1 MMILS
6 HAVVSQAFLPKS
18 IKSPVLSFTSQP
30 YYSSMKESRPNLQ
43 FNICKIRQLLRG
55 GWHIS
60 GTLLVLLCIAIPAY
74 SQIDEIAPTIL
85 LGPDAPSL
93 RFESIG
99 LVDGMV
105 QASANTI
112 IQDSKGFLWIAT
124 QGGLH
129 RYDGH
134 EFKVYGQTPFD
145 TTSLSDNWV
154 WGMAESKNGDIWAT
168 TEATG
173 LNRLDQTTGKFT
185 RYLHDPDDSTSMSS
199 NQTFLPFE
207 DSRGDLWVS
216 TFDEGLNRMRAG
228 DDGTFN
234 RYSHDP
240 DNPATISSRT
250 IFWVDEDQN
259 GLIWAGSTN
268 GVNRI
273 DPDTDEVTRFLYDPD
288 FAPPFYGAA
297 QNILGHFHPPASPN
311 IHWLATGNGLVRL
324 NSDTGESERFLIAPN
339 TGTEINPL
347 NFLHQVVP
355 DPDSPDILWVG
366 GPGTGIS
373 RFDMLSESF
382 TSYRN
387 NPRDATSLSDN
398 LVQSMYTDRSGTIWV
413 GTATEGLAAF
423 NPGAVNFTH
432 LRHNPDND
440 QSIAPGI
447 VWGVFE
453 DQGGSLWVGSDQGS
467 VGDILTQFDAA
478 SGKTVRYS
486 HSPDDSTTIIFGT
499 IRVFAEDGNNR
510 FWVGTSGGLN
520 LFDRNTGTFA
530 RYRHEQAEENLG
542 RNNLFSIVPTSA
554 DSTKLWIGSVGGLDL
569 FDTRTGSH
577 IHISLPK
584 EEIGIEFGPAILSMH
599 QDLNGILWL
608 GSNNG
613 LLRYDP
619 EENEASI
626 ASRYDSRDTTTINN
640 NQISSLLERP
650 EEPGILWLA
659 TQSGGLNRF
668 DTKTRSARHY
678 NTDAGLP
685 NNTLYSVLE
694 DDNGTLWMSS
704 NKGISNF
711 DPSTETFRNYGLD
724 DGLMALEYS
733 QNAYFKSSDGIMYF
747 GSGKGVTAFD
757 PELLHINE
765 IPPQVVLA
773 DLKIFNTSLTV
784 GPESP
789 LSKPLSETEEITLKY
804 NQNEVTFDYVAL
816 HFANP
821 ESNIYTYQ
829 LAGFDPDWI
838 DAGNKRSATYTN
850 LPEGEY
856 TFKVKAANAD
866 GVWNTEGTS
875 INLTILPPWYRTMW
889 AYGAGLGIIGFLI
902 FGVDRVQRRRISKKE
917 QERQSLRDAELRAEA
932 ENKRRADTEQLS
944 QIGRTIT
951 STLSVHK
958 IIETVYENVNALMDA
973 AIFGVG
979 IYNKE
984 KNCLEFPATKEKG
997 KMLTPFINDLDTDD
1011 RLAVYCF
1018 KNRQDIVIGDYAK
1031 EYKKYVKSY
1040 QAPIEGEASKSILY
1054 LPLIHQDRVI
1064 GVITTQSFNKDAY
1077 SAYHVNLLR
1086 NLATYAAIA
1095 IDNASAYRQLNVT
1108 LSELQSMQQQLVQ
1121 QEKLASLGQLTAGI
1135 AHEIKNPLNFVNNFS
1150 ELSVELVEE
1159 AREEV
1164 RRMTEDGG
1172 PGSEKGSSFAKAS
1185 EDKER
1190 GRDPES
1196 FRGKQG
1202 EAGLSPQMNF
1212 ILDILDDIKANLKT
1226 IHKHGSRADSIV
1238 KSMLMHSRGGDGEME
1253 PTPINPLIKE
1263 YVNLAFHGMR
1273 AGKESINVDIDL
1285 QLDESLGEVPL
1296 IAEDFSRVI
1305 LNLVNNA
1312 FDAMREKS
1320 ERAKVKG
1327 EKNSPIEGSGDPE
1340 SFREKPGVS
1349 LSHSY
1354 NPKLTVRTK
1363 SDNGNVVIE
1372 IEDNGPG
1379 IPAEIKDKI
1388 LEPFFTTKKGTQGT
1402 GLGLSITNDII
1413 KAHGGNIDI
1422 VSVSSERT
1430 TLKLTIPGK

>member
-1 MMILS
+1 MLS
-6 HAVVSQAFLPKS
+6 HAVVSQAFVPEGIKGPGLP
-18 IKSPVLSFTSQP
+18 FNFQP
-30 YYSSMKESRPNLQ
+30 YHSSMKKSSPDLQ
-43 FNICKIRQLLRG
+43 FSIGTFRQLLRG
-55 GWHIS
+55 GRLIA
-60 GTLLVLLCIAIPAY
+60 GTLLVLLCITIPVY
-74 SQIDEIAPTIL
+74 SQIDEIAPTTLI
-85 LGPDAPSL
+85 GPDAPSL

-99 LVDGMV
+99 LVDGMA

-112 IQDSKGFLWIAT
+112 MQDSKGFLWIAT

-134 EFKVYGQTPFD
+134 EFKIYSATPFD

-154 WGMAESKNGDIWAT
+154 WGVAESKNGDIWAT

-185 RYLHDPDDSTSMSS
+185 KYLHDPDDSTSISS
-199 NQTFLPFE
+199 NQAFLPFE

-228 DDGTFN
+228 DDGTFL

-240 DNPATISSRT
+240 EDPATISSRT
-250 IFWVDEDQN
+250 VFWVDEDHN

-273 DPDTDEVTRFLYDPD
+273 DPDTDEVTRFLHDPD
-288 FAPPFYGAA
+288 FAPAYYGAA
-297 QNILGHFHPPASPN
+297 QNILGQFHPSGNPDV
-311 IHWLATGNGLVRL
+311 HWLATGNGLVRL
-324 NSDTGESERFLIAPN
+324 NSNTGEHERFLIAPN
-339 TGTEINPL
+339 AGTETNPL

-355 DPDSPDILWVG
+355 DPDSPEILWVG

-387 NPRDATSLSDN
+387 NPRDATSLSEN

-432 LRHNPDND
+432 LRHDPDND

-447 VWGVFE
+447 VWGVYE
-453 DQGGSLWVGSDQGS
+453 DQGGSLWVGSDLGS
-467 VGDILTQFDAA
+467 VGNVLTQFDAA
-478 SGKTVRYS
+478 SGKTLRYS
-486 HSPDDSTTIIFGT
+486 HLPDDSTSILFGS
-499 IRVFAEDGNNR
+499 IRVFAEDGNNN

-530 RYRHEQAEENLG
+530 RYRHENSEETLG
-542 RNNLFSIVPTSA
+542 RNNLFALLPTA
-554 DSTKLWIGSVGGLDL
+554 TDNKKLWIGSVGGLDL
-569 FDTRTGSH
+569 FDTQAGTYKH
-577 IHISLPK
+577 IHLPK
-584 EEIGIEFGPAILSMH
+584 EEIGVEFGPAVLSMH
-599 QDLNGILWL
+599 QDMNGILWL

-613 LLRYDP
+613 LLRYNP
-619 EENEASI
+619 EDSVATI
-626 ASRYDSRDTTTINN
+626 ASRYDSRDTTTINY

-659 TQSGGLNRF
+659 TQNGGLNRF
-668 DTKTRSARHY
+668 DTKTLTARHY
-678 NTDAGLP
+678 NTDYGLP
-685 NNTLYSVLE
+685 NNSLYSVLE
-694 DDNGTLWMSS
+694 DENGTLWMSS

-724 DGLMALEYS
+724 DGLMALEYN
-733 QNAYFKSSDGIMYF
+733 QNAYFKNSDGIMYF
-747 GSGKGVTAFD
+747 GSGKGVTAFA
-757 PELLHINE
+757 PEQLHINE

-773 DLKIFNTSLTV
+773 DFKIFNKSV
-784 GPESP
+784 AIGPESP
-789 LSKPLSETEEITLKY
+789 LSKPLAETEKITLGY
-804 NQNEVTFDYVAL
+804 DQNEVTFDYVAL

-821 ESNIYTYQ
+821 ESNIYMYL
-829 LAGFDPDWI
+829 LAGFDPGWI

-866 GVWNTEGTS
+866 GIWNNDGAS
-875 INLTILPPWYRTMW
+875 INLTILPPWYRTWW
-889 AYGAGLGIIGFLI
+889 AYGAGLGMVGFLV

-917 QERQSLRDAELRAEA
+917 QERQTLRDAELRAEA

-944 QIGRTIT
+944 KIGRTIT

-997 KMLTPFINDLDTDD
+997 KMLSPFVNDLDTDD

-1018 KNRQDIVIGDYAK
+1018 NNRQDIVIGDYAK
-1031 EYKKYVKSY
+1031 EHKIYVKSY

-1064 GVITTQSFNKDAY
+1064 GVITTQSFKKDAY

-1095 IDNASAYRQLNVT
+1095 IDNASAYRQLNAT
-1108 LSELQSMQQQLVQ
+1108 LSKLQNMQQQLVQ

-1150 ELSVELVEE
+1150 ELSIELVD
-1159 AREEV
+1159 EV
-1164 RRMTEDGG
+1164 RDEIRRVTADQGRKNSTRQPTGSAEAERRRGVSDGIAVKDAN
-1172 PGSEKGSSFAKAS
+1172 PT
-1185 EDKER
+1185 
-1190 GRDPES
+1190 
-1196 FRGKQG
+1196 
-1202 EAGLSPQMNF
+1202 L
-1212 ILDILDDIKANLKT
+1212 ILDILNDIEANLKT

-1238 KSMLMHSRGGDGEME
+1238 KSMLMHSRGGDGKME
-1253 PTPINPLIKE
+1253 QTPLNPLIKE

-1285 QLDESLGEVPL
+1285 QLDESLCDVPL

-1312 FDAMREKS
+1312 FDAMREKTLQGL
-1320 ERAKVKG
+1320 E
-1327 EKNSPIEGSGDPE
+1327 N
-1340 SFREKPGVS
+1340 
-1349 LSHSY
+1349 Y
-1354 NPKLTVRTK
+1354 QPKLTVRTHQTENEVTI
-1363 SDNGNVVIE
+1363 D

-1379 IPAEIKDKI
+1379 IPEEMKDKI
-1388 LEPFFTTKKGTQGT
+1388 LQPFFTTKKGTQGT

-1413 KAHGGNIDI
+1413 KAHGGDLKV
-1422 VSVSSERT
+1422 VSDLGERT
-1430 TLKLTIPGK
+1430 TFKLTIPGK

>member
-1 MMILS
+1 
-6 HAVVSQAFLPKS
+6 
-18 IKSPVLSFTSQP
+18 
-30 YYSSMKESRPNLQ
+30 MKISTPDLH
-43 FNICKIRQLLRG
+43 FNICTSRKLLRY
-55 GWHIS
+55 
-60 GTLLVLLCIAIPAY
+60 GTYFYSTLFLLLCITTTAY
-74 SQIDEIAPTIL
+74 SQIDEIAPTTLI
-85 LGPDAPSL
+85 GPDAPSL
-93 RFESIG
+93 RFENVG
-99 LVDGMV
+99 LADGME

-112 IQDSKGFLWIAT
+112 IQDRKGFLWVAT

-134 EFKVYGQTPFD
+134 EFKVYNQTPFD
-145 TTSLSDNWV
+145 TTSLADNWV
-154 WGMAESKNGDIWAT
+154 WGMAESNNGDIWAT

-185 RYLHDPDDSTSMSS
+185 KYVHNPDDSTSLSS

-228 DDGTFN
+228 EDGRFS
-234 RYSHDP
+234 RFAHVS
-240 DNPATISSRT
+240 DNPSSISSRT
-250 IFWVDEDQN
+250 VFWVNEDQN

-268 GVNRI
+268 GINRI
-273 DPDTDEVTRFLYDPD
+273 DPDTDEVTRFLHDPNFD
-288 FAPPFYGAA
+288 PAYYGAA
-297 QNILGHFHPPASPN
+297 QNILDQFHPPGSPN
-311 IHWLATGNGLVRL
+311 IHWLATGDGLVRL
-324 NSDTGESERFLIAPN
+324 NSDTGDYDRFLIAPN
-339 TGTEINPL
+339 TGPETNPL

-373 RFDMLSESF
+373 RFDMLTESF

-387 NPRDATSLSDN
+387 NPRDANSLSDN

-432 LRHNPDND
+432 LRHDPDND

-447 VWGVFE
+447 VWGVYE
-453 DQGGSLWVGSDQGS
+453 DREGTLWVGSDQGS
-467 VGDILTQFDAA
+467 VGDVLTQFDAA
-478 SGKTVRYS
+478 SGKTIRHSY
-486 HSPDDSTTIIFGT
+486 SPDDSTTIIFGS
-499 IRVFAEDGNNR
+499 IRVFTEDGDNN

-520 LFDRNTGTFA
+520 LFDRKTGTFT
-530 RYRHEQAEENLG
+530 RYRHDNSEENAG
-542 RNNLFSIVPTSA
+542 RNNLFSLLSTAA

-577 IHISLPK
+577 KHIPLPK
-584 EEIGIEFGPAILSMH
+584 EEIGVDFGPAILSIH

-619 EENEASI
+619 EDSEATI

-685 NNTLYSVLE
+685 NNALYSVLE
-694 DDNGTLWMSS
+694 DENGTLWMSS

-733 QNAYFKSSDGIMYF
+733 QNAYFKSPDGIMYF

-757 PELLHINE
+757 PEQLHINE
-765 IPPQVVLA
+765 VSPQVVLS
-773 DLKIFNTSLTV
+773 DFKIFNQSV
-784 GPESP
+784 AAGPESP
-789 LSKPLSETEEITLKY
+789 LKNPLDQTEIITLNY
-804 NQNEVTFDYVAL
+804 SQNEVTFDYVAL

-821 ESNIYTYQ
+821 EGNTYAYQ

-866 GVWNTEGTS
+866 GIWNNEGAS
-875 INLTILPPWYRTMW
+875 INLTILPPWYRTLW
-889 AYGAGLGIIGFLI
+889 AYAAGLGMIGFLI
-902 FGVDRVQRRRISKKE
+902 FGVDRVQRKRISKKE
-917 QERQSLRDAELRAEA
+917 RERQVLRDAELRAEA
-932 ENKRRADTEQLS
+932 ENNRREDTEKLS

-951 STLSVHK
+951 STLSVDK
-958 IIETVYENVNALMDA
+958 IIETVYENVNGLMDA

-997 KMLTPFINDLDTDD
+997 KMLTPFVNDLDTDD

-1018 KNRQDIVIGDYAK
+1018 KNKEEIIVGDYAK
-1031 EYKKYVKSY
+1031 EHKQYVKSY
-1040 QAPIEGEASKSILY
+1040 QAPIEGEESQSILY
-1054 LPLIHQDRVI
+1054 LPLIHQDKVI
-1064 GVITTQSFNKDAY
+1064 GVITTQSFNKNAY
-1077 SAYHVNLLR
+1077 SAYHLNLLR

-1095 IDNASAYRQLNVT
+1095 IDNASAYRQLNAT
-1108 LSELQSMQQQLVQ
+1108 LSELQNMQQQLVQ

-1150 ELSVELVEE
+1150 ELSVELIEE

-1164 RRMTEDGG
+1164 RRMTEDRG
-1172 PGSEKGSSFAKAS
+1172 PGSEKGKAKSEKSPFEGGTGVPNAFGTEVGDVADPDKGKSSEPNQNSANTPLNPSAS
-1185 EDKER
+1185 WR
-1190 GRDPES
+1190 R
-1196 FRGKQG
+1196 
-1202 EAGLSPQMNF
+1202 EAGLSPETDL
-1212 ILDILDDIKANLKT
+1212 ILDILNDIEGNLRK
-1226 IHKHGSRADSIV
+1226 IHEHGSRADSIV
-1238 KSMLMHSRGGDGEME
+1238 KSMLQHSRGGEGKPE
-1253 PTPINPLIKE
+1253 PTPFNPLIRE

-1273 AGKESINVDIDL
+1273 AGKEAINLDIEL
-1285 QLDESLGEVPL
+1285 QLDENVGEVPL

-1312 FDAMREKS
+1312 FDAMREKVTS
-1320 ERAKVKG
+1320 KDLQG
-1327 EKNSPIEGSGDPE
+1327 L
-1340 SFREKPGVS
+1340 GV
-1349 LSHSY
+1349 LGGLDSY
-1354 NPKLTVRTK
+1354 QPKLTVRTK
-1363 SDNGNVVIE
+1363 SKNGTITLE

-1379 IPAEIKDKI
+1379 IPEEMMDKI
-1388 LEPFFTTKKGTQGT
+1388 LQPFFTTKKGTQGT
-1402 GLGLSITNDII
+1402 GLGLSITNDIV
-1413 KAHGGNIDI
+1413 KAHGGVMEIKSNR
-1422 VSVSSERT
+1422 SGT
-1430 TLKLTIPGK
+1430 TFSILLTP

>member
-1 MMILS
+1 
-6 HAVVSQAFLPKS
+6 
-18 IKSPVLSFTSQP
+18 
-30 YYSSMKESRPNLQ
+30 MK
-43 FNICKIRQLLRG
+43 LLRVAG
-55 GWHIS
+55 GFFS
-60 GTLLVLLCIAIPAY
+60 ALLLFLCVSIPAY
-74 SQIDEIAPTIL
+74 SQTDEIAPTTLI
-85 LGPDAPSL
+85 GPDAPSL
-93 RFESIG
+93 RFENIG
-99 LVDGMV
+99 LENGMA
-105 QASANTI
+105 QSSANTI

-134 EFKVYGQTPFD
+134 EFKIYSATPFD

-173 LNRLDQTTGKFT
+173 LNRLDQATGEFT
-185 RYLHDPDDSTSMSS
+185 KYKHDPDDSTSMSS
-199 NQTFLPFE
+199 NQAFLPFE

-228 DDGTFN
+228 DDGTFM
-234 RYSHDP
+234 RFTHDP
-240 DNPATISSRT
+240 ENPSTISSRT
-250 IFWVDEDQN
+250 IFWVNEDQN
-259 GLIWAGSTN
+259 GFIWAGSTN

-273 DPDTDEVTRFLYDPD
+273 DPETDEITRFLHDPD
-288 FAPPFYGAA
+288 FDPPYYGAA
-297 QNILGHFHPPASPN
+297 QNILDQFHPPASPN

-324 NSDTGESERFLIAPN
+324 NSETDENERFIIAPN
-339 TGTEINPL
+339 TGSETNPL

-373 RFDMLSESF
+373 RFDMLTETF

-387 NPRDATSLSDN
+387 NPRDANSLSDN

-432 LRHNPDND
+432 LRHNPNND

-447 VWGVFE
+447 VWGVYE
-453 DQGGSLWVGSDQGS
+453 DREGTLWVGSDRGS
-467 VGDILTQFDAA
+467 VGDVLTQFDAV
-478 SGKTVRYS
+478 SGKTVRHS
-486 HSPDDSTTIIFGT
+486 HSPDDSTSIIFGT
-499 IRVFAEDGNNR
+499 IRVFAEDGDNN

-520 LFDRNTGTFA
+520 LFDRNTGNFT
-530 RYRHEQAEENLG
+530 RYRHENSEETLG
-542 RNNLFSIVPTSA
+542 RNNLFSLLPTAS
-554 DSTKLWIGSVGGLDL
+554 DRTKLWIGSVGGLDL

-577 IHISLPK
+577 KHIPLPK
-584 EEIGIEFGPAILSMH
+584 EEIGVEFGPAVLSMY

-613 LLRYDP
+613 LLRYNPND
-619 EENEASI
+619 NEVTI

-659 TQSGGLNRF
+659 TQNGGLNRF
-668 DTKTRSARHY
+668 DTNSRTARHY
-678 NTDAGLP
+678 ITDDGLP

-694 DDNGTLWMSS
+694 DENGTLWMST

-711 DPSTETFRNYGLD
+711 DPVTETFRNYGLD

-733 QNAYFKSSDGIMYF
+733 QNAFFKSADGIMYF
-747 GSGKGVTAFD
+747 GSGNGVTAFD
-757 PELLHINE
+757 PEQLHINE
-765 IPPQVVLA
+765 IPPQVVLS
-773 DLKIFNTSLTV
+773 DFKIFNQSVAV
-784 GPESP
+784 GPDSP
-789 LSKPLSETEEITLKY
+789 LKKTLDQTEKITLSY
-804 NQNEVTFDYVAL
+804 SQNEVTFDYVAL
-816 HFANP
+816 HFANS
-821 ESNIYTYQ
+821 ESNVYAYQ
-829 LAGFDPDWI
+829 LVNFDPDWI

-850 LPEGEY
+850 LPEGDY

-866 GVWNTEGTS
+866 GIWNDEGTS
-875 INLTILPPWYRTMW
+875 INLTILPPWYRTWW
-889 AYGAGLGIIGFLI
+889 AYVAGIGMIGFLA
-902 FGVDRVQRRRISKKE
+902 FGVDRVQRKRISKKE
-917 QERQSLRDAELRAEA
+917 HERQTLRDAELRAEA
-932 ENKRRADTEQLS
+932 ENNRRADTEKLS

-951 STLSVHK
+951 STLSVDK
-958 IIETVYENVNALMDA
+958 IIETVYENVNGLMDA

-997 KMLTPFINDLDTDD
+997 KMLSPFVNHLDDED

-1018 KNRQDIVIGDYAK
+1018 KNKEEIIVGDYAK
-1031 EYKKYVKSY
+1031 EHKQYVKSY
-1040 QAPIEGEASKSILY
+1040 QAPIEGEESQSILY
-1054 LPLIHQDRVI
+1054 LPLIHQDKVI
-1064 GVITTQSFNKDAY
+1064 GVITTQSFNKNAY

-1095 IDNASAYRQLNVT
+1095 IDNASAYRQLNAT
-1108 LSELQSMQQQLVQ
+1108 LSELQNMQQQLVQ

-1150 ELSVELVEE
+1150 ELSVELIEE

-1164 RRMTEDGG
+1164 RRVTEDRG
-1172 PGSEKGSSFAKAS
+1172 PARQKAFPYAKAS
-1185 EDKER
+1185 ENKEVKSEKEKSPLEGSAEAERRR
-1190 GRDPES
+1190 GVSSPFEGGAGVPNTFGTEVGDVADLEKGKGSES
-1196 FRGKQG
+1196 GQNPSNTPLNPLSRGDFLL
-1202 EAGLSPQMNF
+1202 E
-1212 ILDILDDIKANLKT
+1212 ILNDIEANLKT

-1238 KSMLMHSRGGDGEME
+1238 KSMLQHSRGGDGKLE
-1253 PTPINPLIKE
+1253 PTPLNPLIKE

-1273 AGKESINVDIDL
+1273 AGKEPINVDIDL
-1285 QLDESLGEVPL
+1285 QLDESVGEVPL

-1305 LNLVNNA
+1305 LNLTNNA
-1312 FDAMREKS
+1312 FDAMRTFGA
-1320 ERAKVKG
+1320 ERSAQSV
-1327 EKNSPIEGSGDPE
+1327 
-1340 SFREKPGVS
+1340 RY
-1349 LSHSY
+1349 H
-1354 NPKLTVRTK
+1354 PKLTVITQK
-1363 SDNGNVVIE
+1363 TGNTITIE

-1379 IPAEIKDKI
+1379 IPEEMKDKI
-1388 LEPFFTTKKGTQGT
+1388 LQPFFTTKKGTAGT
-1402 GLGLSITNDII
+1402 GLGLSITNDIV
-1413 KAHGGNIDI
+1413 KAHGGELDI
-1422 VSVSSERT
+1422 KTEEGNGSVFVIS
-1430 TLKLTIPGK
+1430 LPMV

>member
-1 MMILS
+1 MKICRPTVHFS
-6 HAVVSQAFLPKS
+6 AFTTLH
-18 IKSPVLSFTSQP
+18 SPQ
-30 YYSSMKESRPNLQ
+30 Y
-43 FNICKIRQLLRG
+43 IRCIASL
-55 GWHIS
+55 
-60 GTLLVLLCIAIPAY
+60 LLVLLGITTTAY
-74 SQIDEIAPTIL
+74 SQTDEIAQTTLI
-85 LGPDAPSL
+85 GPDAPSL
-93 RFESIG
+93 RLENIG
-99 LVDGMV
+99 LVDGMA

-112 IQDSKGFLWIAT
+112 MQDSKGFLWIAT

-134 EFKVYGQTPFD
+134 EFKIYSATPFD

-173 LNRLDQTTGKFT
+173 LNRLNQATGEFT
-185 RYLHDPDDSTSMSS
+185 KYLHDPDDSTSMSS
-199 NQTFLPFE
+199 NQTFFPFE

-228 DDGTFN
+228 DDGTFM

-240 DNPATISSRT
+240 EEPATISSRT
-250 IFWVDEDQN
+250 VFWVDEDHN

-273 DPDTDEVTRFLYDPD
+273 DPDTDEVTRFLHDPD
-288 FAPPFYGAA
+288 FNPPYYGAA
-297 QNILGHFHPPASPN
+297 QNILDQFHPPGFPD

-324 NSDTGESERFLIAPN
+324 NSDTGENRRFLIAPN
-339 TGTEINPL
+339 SENETNPL

-373 RFDMLSESF
+373 RFDMLTESF

-398 LVQSMYTDRSGTIWV
+398 YVQSLFTDRSGTIWV

-432 LRHNPDND
+432 LRHDPDSD

-447 VWGVFE
+447 VWGVYE
-453 DQGGSLWVGSDQGS
+453 DKGGSLWVGSDQGS
-467 VGDILTQFDAA
+467 VGNVLTQFNAV
-478 SGKTVRYS
+478 SGETLRYS
-486 HSPDDSTTIIFGT
+486 YSPDDSTTIIFGT
-499 IRVFAEDGNNR
+499 IRVFAEDGDNN

-520 LFDRNTGTFA
+520 VFDRKTGTFA
-530 RYRHEQAEENLG
+530 RHRHEQSEETLG
-542 RNNLFSIVPTSA
+542 RNNLFSILPATA

-577 IHISLPK
+577 RHIPLPK
-584 EEIGIEFGPAILSMH
+584 EEIGVEFGPAVLSMH

-613 LLRYDP
+613 LLRYNPGDST
-619 EENEASI
+619 ATI
-626 ASRYDSRDTTTINN
+626 ASRYNSRDTTTINN
-640 NQISSLLERP
+640 NQISSLLERSQ
-650 EEPGILWLA
+650 EPGILWLA
-659 TQSGGLNRF
+659 TQNGGLNRF
-668 DTKTRSARHY
+668 DAKTLAATHY
-678 NTDAGLP
+678 NTDYGLP

-694 DDNGTLWMSS
+694 DENGTLWMSS
-704 NKGISNF
+704 NKGVSNF
-711 DPSTETFRNYGLD
+711 DPATETFRNYGLD

-733 QNAYFKSSDGIMYF
+733 QNAYFKSNDGIMYF

-757 PELLHINE
+757 PEQLHINE
-765 IPPQVVLA
+765 IPPQVVLK
-773 DLKIFNTSLTV
+773 DFKIFNKSV
-784 GPESP
+784 AIGPESP
-789 LSKPLSETEEITLKY
+789 LQKPLSETEKIILGY
-804 NQNEVTFDYVAL
+804 NQNEVTFDFVAL

-866 GVWNTEGTS
+866 GIWNNEGAS
-875 INLTILPPWYRTMW
+875 INLTILPPWYRTLW
-889 AYGAGLGIIGFLI
+889 AYGAGLGMIGFLI
-902 FGVDRVQRRRISKKE
+902 FGVDRLQRRRISKKE
-917 QERQSLRDAELRAEA
+917 QERQTLRDAELRAEA

-997 KMLTPFINDLDTDD
+997 KMLAPFVNNLEDD
-1011 RLAVYCF
+1011 NRLAVYCF
-1018 KNRQDIVIGDYAK
+1018 KNKEEIVVGDYSK
-1031 EYKKYVKSY
+1031 EHKKYVKSY
-1040 QAPIEGEASKSILY
+1040 QAPIKGEASKSILY

-1095 IDNASAYRQLNVT
+1095 IDNASAYRQLNAT
-1108 LSELQSMQQQLVQ
+1108 LSELQNMQQQLVQ

-1159 AREEV
+1159 VRQEILSEKAKVKSEKENPSAS
-1164 RRMTEDGG
+1164 RRMDTIAKGG
-1172 PGSEKGSSFAKAS
+1172 G
-1185 EDKER
+1185 R
-1190 GRDPES
+1190 GVS
-1196 FRGKQG
+1196 G
-1202 EAGLSPQMNF
+1202 EAPEQAL
-1212 ILDILDDIKANLKT
+1212 IIDILNDIESNLKT

-1253 PTPINPLIKE
+1253 PTLLNPLIKE

-1273 AGKESINVDIDL
+1273 AGKEAINVDIDL

-1312 FDAMREKS
+1312 FDAMREKQ
-1320 ERAKVKG
+1320 
-1327 EKNSPIEGSGDPE
+1327 GSGHRDP
-1340 SFREKPGVS
+1340 RS
-1349 LSHSY
+1349 LGTENSTQQGAGDY
-1354 NPKLTVRTK
+1354 QPKLTVRTYHTG
-1363 SDNGNVVIE
+1363 STVTIE

-1379 IPAEIKDKI
+1379 IPDEMKDKI
-1388 LEPFFTTKKGTQGT
+1388 LQPFFTTKKGTQGT

-1413 KAHGGNIDI
+1413 KAHGGNIEI
-1422 VSVSSERT
+1422 ASASSEGT